1 MVCWCATCY
10 IYSPHP
16 CPVPYF
22 LACTPIFM
30 NLWVWY
36 KFVFCWPC
44 TCHTDLI
51 MCTIV
56 PCICG
61 CRIMPPLYT
70 PMVSPLPCWW
80 LLIILLPSIWPYM
93 CLDPPATASLPG
105 WVNHIIYMGINAMYE
120 TILNHRNS
128 LLKASLVTSVW
139 GEEMVRSWNI
149 YIRCIQQW
157 ISLHSMDCAY

>member
-1 MVCWCATCY
+1 MQWFVDAQPGILQSASVSCPLFLGLYTY
-10 IYSPHP
+10 IYESMS
-16 CPVPYF
+16 
-22 LACTPIFM
+22 LI
-30 NLWVWY
+30 WVA
-36 KFVFCWPC
+36 FCRPC

-56 PCICG
+56 PCICDR
-61 CRIMPPLYT
+61 RILPPFYT

-80 LLIILLPSIWPYM
+80 LLIILPPSIWPYM

-120 TILNHRNS
+120 TILNYRNS

-139 GEEMVRSWNI
+139 VEEMVRSWNI
-149 YIRCIQQW
+149 YIRCI
-157 ISLHSMDCAY
+157 